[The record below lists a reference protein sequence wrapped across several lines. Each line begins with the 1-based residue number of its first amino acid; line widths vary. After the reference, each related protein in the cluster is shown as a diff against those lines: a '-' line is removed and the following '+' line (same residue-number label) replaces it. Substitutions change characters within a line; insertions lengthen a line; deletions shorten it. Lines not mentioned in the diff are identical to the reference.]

1 MAQLPAYVPEHPTG
15 ALVDDLTPLLEELRI
30 KTTLFGLANVPRDW
44 GVEFPPGR
52 GSYFHVVDGGAGWLH
67 LDRQQPVRVAP
78 GDVVLLAR
86 GTAHKIT
93 GTAEGI
99 ARVRFD
105 PLTWKPNE
113 ISQAARR
120 DGSPSGI
127 TLVCGAVHT
136 QTRGRHP
143 LLDLLPVVFQVSAD
157 DPTAQHVA
165 RALTL
170 ITDEASAGRL
180 GGQAVLA
187 RLGDVLLIQLVRAW
201 LEQGTL
207 VGAGWLTALRD
218 PQLGP
223 MIVAVHA
230 DLGAPWTLDS
240 MARLAGLSRSRF
252 AERFA
257 GLVGVAPV
265 TYLTRWRMER
275 ARDLLEAGR
284 SIRHVSRS
292 VGYSSEQ
299 SFSRAFARQY
309 GVAPGR
315 LAPVQA

>member
-1 MAQLPAYVPEHPTG
+1 M
-15 ALVDDLTPLLEELRI
+15 DDLTPLLEELRI
-30 KTTLFGLANVPRDW
+30 RTTLFGFADVPSDW

-52 GSYFHVVDGGAGWLH
+52 GSYFHVVDGGDGWLH
-67 LDRQQPVRVAP
+67 LDRQPPVRVAA

-99 ARVRFD
+99 ARIRFD

-113 ISQAARR
+113 ISQPALR

-136 QTRGRHP
+136 RARARHP
-143 LLDLLPVVFQVSAD
+143 LLDLLPVVFQVPAG
-157 DPTAQHVA
+157 DPTAQDVA
-165 RALTL
+165 RVIALVAGET
-170 ITDEASAGRL
+170 AAGRP
-180 GGQAVLA
+180 GGHAMLA
-187 RLGDVLLIQLVRAW
+187 KLGDVLLIQLVRAW
-201 LEQGTL
+201 LEQGTP

-223 MIVAVHA
+223 VIVAVHA
-230 DLGAPWTLDS
+230 DLGAPWTLAS

-257 GLVGVAPV
+257 ELAGAAPV
-265 TYLTRWRMER
+265 TYLTRWRLER

-284 SIRHVSRS
+284 SIRHVSRA

-299 SFSRAFARQY
+299 SFSRAFARQHDVPP
-309 GVAPGR
+309 GQFAPGKNP
-315 LAPVQA
+315 AGKGPG